1 MKKTNL
7 TSISTERLLYFKRVS
22 KKNIKNSSITK
33 KLTWSNENINK
44 GNENINEGNEMINM
58 E

>member
-22 KKNIKNSSITK
+22 KKNIKNRSKTK
-33 KLTWSNENINK
+33 KLTWSNENIN
-44 GNENINEGNEMINM
+44 EGNEKICM